1 MNKANDVEKFIIAY
15 QKALAGNWKGGYAS
29 VTSHLRRRKKRG
41 HLPESASEL
50 DLVAKGVEIL
60 KSPDSIVYSYTPFKS
75 IYFVVYREWAVFFDE
90 DGFWDTAFP
99 PDVPERYFTFEKGYK
114 FLGKLTELIEL

>member
-1 MNKANDVEKFIIAY
+1 MNKANDVEKFTFAY
-15 QKALAGNWKGGYAS
+15 QKALAGNWKGGPAS

-50 DLVAKGVEIL
+50 DLIAKGVEIL
-60 KSPDSIVYSYTPFKS
+60 KTADSIVYSYSPFKT
-75 IYFVVYREWAVFFDE
+75 IYFVVYHVWAVIFDE
-90 DGFWDTAFP
+90 DGLWDTAFP
-99 PDVPERYFTFEKGYK
+99 PDVPERYFASEKGYK